1 MEVKNNPG
9 EVRKILGWRG
19 KKLFPNLS
27 SDLKKNLESLSNKV
41 K

>member
-27 SDLKKNLESLSNKV
+27 SD
-41 K
+41 